1 MNFENIKVIAFDGDD
16 TLWVNE
22 TFYRESEKKF
32 YALLTDFISESEA
45 EKELFDTEMKNLELY
60 GYGTKGFMLSM
71 IETAIRVTNGKAQA
85 SMISSIIEIGK
96 QQIEKP
102 VELLD
107 GVHEVLQK
115 LRTKYKVIIAT
126 KGDLLDQQRKLK
138 KSGLT
143 DIFDHI
149 EIMSDKQEADYN
161 DLIRRL
167 GITPENFLM
176 VGNSIKSDIIPVMSV
191 GGKAVHIPFHTTWI
205 HEMNDLGK
213 GEIMFIELENI
224 KEILNLL

>member
-1 MNFENIKVIAFDGDD
+1 MEYKNIKVIAFDGDD

-32 YALLTDFISESEA
+32 YVLLTDYISEAEA

-71 IETAIRVTNGKAQA
+71 IETAIRVTKGNIT
-85 SMISSIIEIGK
+85 SSVISQIIEIGK

-107 GVHEVLQK
+107 GVHDVLQK
-115 LRTKYKVIIAT
+115 LKTTYKVIIAT

-138 KSGLT
+138 KSGLA
-143 DIFDHI
+143 DVFDHI
-149 EIMSDKQEADYN
+149 EIMSDKQEADYR
-161 DLIRRL
+161 DLIKRL
-167 GITPENFLM
+167 GIEPENFLM
-176 VGNSIKSDIIPVMSV
+176 VGNSLKSDVLPVLV
-191 GGKAVHIPFHTTWI
+191 AGGKAIHIPFHTTWV
-205 HEMNDLGK
+205 HELTVNGD
-213 GEIMFIELENI
+213 GEIIYKELENI